1 MVRGLREDGRHF
13 EVTCFFEELPLPGVG
28 KVVSKESATLEGY
41 ASFSIHANHSDMVKF
56 VSVEE
61 NGLKRLL
68 GELVRWTSEVG
79 HLLAHKT
86 EEPPRILP
94 LPAEGER
101 GVSSVNYYGSSTQKI
116 NSITTG
122 FGPTNVAQYQTIHQT
137 IGKKI

>member
-61 NGLKRLL
+61 NGLNRLL
-68 GELVRWTSEVG
+68 GELVRWISEVG
-79 HLLAHKT
+79 HLRARKT
-86 EEPPRILP
+86 EPPQILIA
-94 LPAEGER
+94 LAGGGR
-101 GVSSVNYYGSSTQKI
+101 
-116 NSITTG
+116 TG
-122 FGPTNVAQYQTIHQT
+122 GLVCQLLRL
-137 IGKKI
+137 